1 MMGLVVWKLR
11 AFVATVVAIL
21 IGADVALAA
30 PPAQLGGGS
39 AVFDNL
45 IFVVIGGVLMALLA
59 SVAGGVVIAVVA
71 SSVSRFFRRN
81 LPTDE
86 EMAELRTEL
95 RAVEQRRPRQIRFE
109 IGPSAEPFVFS
120 AIGFVACLIIFSLAL
135 SAMPQPVRGESLS
148 PGEEAKPTESA
159 ALPKE
164 GDFGKIT
171 DGLPAG
177 DPERGGKLFN
187 TAGCVGC
194 HSQKKGERLVGP
206 SFYNLW
212 NTAQTRVP
220 GMSAREYLYQS
231 IVDPNAYIVEGYQ
244 AGLMQQNYAAIL
256 SPQQMAD
263 ILAWIE
269 ARHKDEP

>member
-1 MMGLVVWKLR
+1 MSVSIGSRVCTFAAAV
-11 AFVATVVAIL
+11 VVAL
-21 IGADVALAA
+21 IGTDVALAA
-30 PPAQLGGGS
+30 SPAQTGSGS

-59 SVAGGVVIAVVA
+59 SVAGGVVIAVLA
-71 SSVSRFFRRN
+71 NSVSRFFRRN

-86 EMAELRTEL
+86 EMAELRSEL
-95 RAVEQRRPRQIRFE
+95 LQTDRRRPRQIRLE

-135 SAMPQPVRGESLS
+135 SVVPQPVRGEAM
-148 PGEEAKPTESA
+148 PHGEEAKATETS

-171 DGLPAG
+171 DGLPKG
-177 DPERGGKLFN
+177 NPENGARLFN

-212 NTAQTRVP
+212 DTASTRVP

-231 IVDPNAYIVEGYQ
+231 IVDPNAYVVEGYQ
-244 AGLMQQNYAAIL
+244 PGLMQQNYAALL

-269 ARHKDEP
+269 ERHSNEP

>member
-1 MMGLVVWKLR
+1 MTGSIALTWRTLV
-11 AFVATVVAIL
+11 AAVVAML
-21 IGADVALAA
+21 FGADAA
-30 PPAQLGGGS
+30 FAASPAQLGGGS

-45 IFVVIGGVLMALLA
+45 IFVVIGGMLMALLA
-59 SVAGGVVIAVVA
+59 SVAGGVVIAVLA

-86 EMAELRTEL
+86 EMAELRNEL
-95 RAVEQRRPRQIRFE
+95 RAVDQRRPRQIRLE

-148 PGEEAKPTESA
+148 QGEAAQPAESA

-177 DPERGGKLFN
+177 DPERGERLFN

-212 NTAQTRVP
+212 NIAQTRVP

>member
-1 MMGLVVWKLR
+1 MC
-11 AFVATVVAIL
+11 VVA
-21 IGADVALAA
+21 AALAA
-30 PPAQLGGGS
+30 ALTVAGRAWAASPAQGGS

-45 IFVVIGGVLMALLA
+45 IFVVIAGVLMALLA

-86 EMAELRTEL
+86 EMAELRDEL
-95 RAVEQRRPRQIRFE
+95 RAVEQRRPIQIRIR
-109 IGPSAEPFVFS
+109 IGPSAEPFVLS
-120 AIGFVACLIIFSLAL
+120 AIGFVVCLLILSLAL
-135 SAMPQPVRGESLS
+135 SAVPQPVRGEAM
-148 PGEEAKPTESA
+148 PHGEEAQPTESA

-177 DPERGGKLFN
+177 NPENGERLFN

-212 NTAQTRVP
+212 NIAETRVP

-269 ARHKDEP
+269 TRHKDEP

>member
-1 MMGLVVWKLR
+1 MLRGAWIGAGVLVVNAGLSR
-11 AFVATVVAIL
+11 SAFAASL
-21 IGADVALAA
+21 DQLA
-30 PPAQLGGGS
+30 PS
-39 AVFDNL
+39 SDNL
-45 IFVVIGGVLMALLA
+45 ILVLIGGVLLALLA

-71 SSVSRFFRRN
+71 SGVSQFLRRN

-86 EMAELRTEL
+86 EMMELRQEL
-95 RAVEQRRPRQIRFE
+95 RAVEQRRFQLPRIE
-109 IGPSAEPFVFS
+109 IGPSAEPFVLS
-120 AIGFVACLIIFSLAL
+120 AAGFVIFLVIFAL
-135 SAMPQPVRGESLS
+135 VLNAMPQPVRGESALH
-148 PGEEAKPTESA
+148 GEDTAPATPA

-171 DGLPAG
+171 DGLPKG
-177 DPERGGKLFN
+177 DPERGAQLFN

-194 HSQKKGERLVGP
+194 HSQKKGERMVGP

-212 NTAQTRVP
+212 DIAATRVP
-220 GMSAREYLYQS
+220 GLSAREYLYQS

-244 AGLMQQNYAAIL
+244 AGLMQQNYAALL

-269 ARHKDEP
+269 QRHSNEP

>member
-1 MMGLVVWKLR
+1 MGTLR
-11 AFVATVVAIL
+11 SVL
-21 IGADVALAA
+21 LSLAA
-30 PPAQLGGGS
+30 FAFGVSAVGPAWAAKPGQLSPTG

-45 IFVVIGGVLMALLA
+45 IFVVIGGVMLALLA
-59 SVAGGVVIAVVA
+59 SVAGGVVISILA
-71 SSVSRFFRRN
+71 SGVSQFLRSN

-86 EMAELRTEL
+86 EMAELRQEL
-95 RAVEQRRPRQIRFE
+95 RAVQQQKLQFPRLSV
-109 IGPSAEPFVFS
+109 GPNAEPFVLS
-120 AIGFVACLIIFSLAL
+120 AVGFIFFFVIFAL
-135 SAMPQPVRGESLS
+135 VLNAMPQPVRSESV
-148 PGEEAKPTESA
+148 PQRESAAPA

-171 DGLPAG
+171 DGLPVG
-177 DPERGGKLFN
+177 DPERGAQLFN
-187 TAGCVGC
+187 TSGCVGC

-212 NTAQTRVP
+212 DIAATRVP
-220 GMSAREYLYQS
+220 GMGAREYLYQS

-244 AGLMQQNYAAIL
+244 AGLMQQNYAALL

-269 ARHKDEP
+269 QRHSNEP

>member
-1 MMGLVVWKLR
+1 MAAIAAMM
-11 AFVATVVAIL
+11 
-21 IGADVALAA
+21 IGADVASAA
-30 PPAQLGGGS
+30 TPAQLGSGGG
-39 AVFDNL
+39 VFDSL
-45 IFVVIGGVLMALLA
+45 IFIVIGGVLLALLA
-59 SVAGGVVIAVVA
+59 SVAGGVVIAALA
-71 SSVSRFFRRN
+71 SGVSRFFRRN

-86 EMAELRTEL
+86 EMAELRAEL
-95 RAVEQRRPRQIRFE
+95 LAADERRPRRIRVE

-120 AIGFVACLIIFSLAL
+120 AIGFVVCLIILSLAL
-135 SAMPQPVRGESLS
+135 GAVPQPVRGEVM
-148 PGEEAKPTESA
+148 PHGAEAEPTA
-159 ALPKE
+159 AAGLPRE

-171 DGLPAG
+171 DGLPEG
-177 DPERGGKLFN
+177 NPENGARLFN

-212 NTAQTRVP
+212 NIAETRVP

>member
-1 MMGLVVWKLR
+1 MMRSIASKLCVL
-11 AFVATVVAIL
+11 VATAVAMF
-21 IGADVALAA
+21 IGADAA
-30 PPAQLGGGS
+30 SAASPAQLDGGS

-59 SVAGGVVIAVVA
+59 SVAGGVVIAVLA
-71 SSVSRFFRRN
+71 NSVSRFFRRN

-86 EMAELRTEL
+86 EMAELRTEF
-95 RAVEQRRPRQIRFE
+95 REVDQRRPRQIRLE

-135 SAMPQPVRGESLS
+135 SAVPQPVRGEAM
-148 PGEEAKPTESA
+148 PHGEEAKPTESA

-171 DGLPAG
+171 DGLPEG
-177 DPERGGKLFN
+177 DPENGAKLFN

-212 NTAQTRVP
+212 NIAETRVP

>member
-1 MMGLVVWKLR
+1 MMRSIASKLCVL
-11 AFVATVVAIL
+11 VATAVAMF
-21 IGADVALAA
+21 IGVDAA
-30 PPAQLGGGS
+30 SAASPAQLDGGS

-59 SVAGGVVIAVVA
+59 SVAGGVVIAVLA
-71 SSVSRFFRRN
+71 NSVSRFFRRN

-86 EMAELRTEL
+86 EMAELRTEF
-95 RAVEQRRPRQIRFE
+95 REVDQRRPRQIRLE

-135 SAMPQPVRGESLS
+135 SAVPQPVRGEAM
-148 PGEEAKPTESA
+148 PHGEEAKPAESA

-171 DGLPAG
+171 DGLPEG
-177 DPERGGKLFN
+177 DPENGAKLFN

-212 NTAQTRVP
+212 NIAETRVP

>member
-1 MMGLVVWKLR
+1 MMDAIGAKVR
-11 AFVATVVAIL
+11 AFAAAIVAAL
-21 IGADVALAA
+21 IGANTAWAVS
-30 PPAQLGGGS
+30 PAQGGS

-59 SVAGGVVIAVVA
+59 SVAGGVVIAVLA
-71 SSVSRFFRRN
+71 NSVSRFFRRN

-95 RAVEQRRPRQIRFE
+95 RAADQRRPRQIRLE
-109 IGPSAEPFVFS
+109 IGPSAEPFVFA
-120 AIGFVACLIIFSLAL
+120 AIGFVVCLVIFSLAL
-135 SAMPQPVRGESLS
+135 SAVPQPVRGEAM
-148 PGEEAKPTESA
+148 PRGEEAKPAESA
-159 ALPKE
+159 ALPRE

-171 DGLPAG
+171 DGLPKG
-177 DPERGGKLFN
+177 DPENGAKLFN

-212 NTAQTRVP
+212 NIAETRVP